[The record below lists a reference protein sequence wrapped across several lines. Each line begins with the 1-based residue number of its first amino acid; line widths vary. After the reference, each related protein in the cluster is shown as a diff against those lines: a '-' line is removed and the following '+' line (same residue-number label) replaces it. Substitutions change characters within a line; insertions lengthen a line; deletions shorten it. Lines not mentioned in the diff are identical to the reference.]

1 MVNVYAD
8 CVITRRKRFHLIA
21 DETGQIIW
29 RDRLWSRVIDWLL
42 QNDISEC
49 ILHSESGSFQMR
61 LERLSEA
68 KDT

>member
-42 QNDISEC
+42 QNDHTEC
-49 ILHSESGSFQMR
+49 ILHSEAGTFRMR
-61 LERLSEA
+61 LEAHSEA
-68 KDT
+68 KEP